1 MKRIVAG
8 ILSFLMLFLF
18 VGCAKGVSQAEYDA
32 LKSELDHLK
41 ENLSEIS
48 SADISA
54 PEPEKKPTPAG
65 KFDEETVLSKL
76 KVTKYSCS
84 VRPFHYAFLV
94 IENNSEFDLDI
105 SAEMKFYND
114 GNLVG
119 ASSTSQE
126 AVEAGT
132 ETILWTMPMPDE
144 AFTDIEYT
152 LEAKEE
158 SIYECVI
165 SDLSYETT
173 SAKKKEIVSVTNNG
187 TEAAEFVAGYALF
200 FEGDTLVG
208 FDHAYFTDGD
218 YEIKPGKTITK
229 ELKCSQNYDSVKIYF
244 TGRRY

>member
-41 ENLSEIS
+41 ENSSEIS

-54 PEPEKKPTPAG
+54 PDANISTPEPEKKPTPAG

-76 KVTKYSCS
+76 EVTKYSYS
-84 VRPFHYAFLV
+84 TKYWHYAFLV
-94 IENNSEFDLDI
+94 IKNNSEFDLRI

-119 ASSTSQE
+119 ASSVSQE

-132 ETILWTMPMPDE
+132 ETILCTMPDE

-152 LEAKEE
+152 LEAQEE

-173 SAKKKEIVSVTNNG
+173 SAKKKEIVSVTSNG
-187 TEAAEFVAGYALF
+187 TEAAEFVEGYVLF
-200 FEGDTLVG
+200 FEGDTLV
-208 FDHAYFTDGD
+208 DSDDAYFTDD
-218 YEIKPGKTITK
+218 DFEIKPGKTITK
-229 ELKCSQNYDSVKIYF
+229 ELKCNKNYK
-244 TGRRY
+244 

>member
-41 ENLSEIS
+41 ENSSEIS
-48 SADISA
+48 SADIST
-54 PEPEKKPTPAG
+54 PEPEKKPAPAG
-65 KFDEETVLSKL
+65 KFDEEAVLSKL
-76 KVTKYSCS
+76 EVTKYFYSTKYW
-84 VRPFHYAFLV
+84 HYAFLV
-94 IENNSEFDLDI
+94 IKNDSEFD
-105 SAEMKFYND
+105 ND

-119 ASSTSQE
+119 ASSRSQE
-126 AVEAGT
+126 AVEAGM
-132 ETILWTMPMPDE
+132 ETILWTMPDE

-152 LEAKEE
+152 LEATEE

-187 TEAAEFVAGYALF
+187 TEAAEFVEGYALF
-200 FEGDTLVG
+200 FEGDTLVD
-208 FDHAYFTDGD
+208 FDDAYFTDD
-218 YEIKPGKTITK
+218 DSEIKPGKTITK
-229 ELKCSQNYDSVKIYF
+229 ELECSKNYDSVKIYF

>member
-1 MKRIVAG
+1 MKKIVAG
-8 ILSFLMLFLF
+8 ILGILSFLVLFSL
-18 VGCAKGVSQAEYDA
+18 VGCAKGVTQAEYDA

-41 ENLSEIS
+41 GNSSEIS
-48 SADISA
+48 SADISTPDANISA

-76 KVTKYSCS
+76 EVTKYSCS
-84 VRPFHYAFLV
+84 LKYWHYAFLV
-94 IENNSEFDLDI
+94 IKNNSEFDLDI

-119 ASSTSQE
+119 SRSTSQE

-132 ETILWTMPMPDE
+132 ETILFTMPDE

-152 LEAKEE
+152 LKAKEE
-158 SIYECVI
+158 SVYECVI

-187 TEAAEFVAGYALF
+187 TEAAEYVEGYALF
-200 FEGDTLVG
+200 FEGDTLVD
-208 FDHAYFTDGD
+208 FDYAYFTDD
-218 YEIKPGKTITK
+218 DFEIKPGKTITK
-229 ELKCSQNYDSVKIYF
+229 ELKCNKNYK
-244 TGRRY
+244 

>member
-1 MKRIVAG
+1 MKRIVAS

-41 ENLSEIS
+41 ENSSEIS
-48 SADISA
+48 SADIST
-54 PEPEKKPTPAG
+54 PEPEKKPAPAG
-65 KFDEETVLSKL
+65 KFDEEAVLSKL
-76 KVTKYSCS
+76 EVTKYSYS
-84 VRPFHYAFLV
+84 TKYWHYAFLV
-94 IENNSEFDLDI
+94 IKNNSEFDLNI

-132 ETILWTMPMPDE
+132 ETILWTMPDE

-187 TEAAEFVAGYALF
+187 TEAAEFVEGYVLF
-200 FEGDTLVG
+200 FEGDTLVD
-208 FDHAYFTDGD
+208 FDDAYFTDD
-218 YEIKPGKTITK
+218 DSEIKPGKTITK
-229 ELKCSQNYDSVKIYF
+229 ELECSKNYDSIKIYF

>member
-18 VGCAKGVSQAEYDA
+18 AGCAKGVSQAEYDA

-48 SADISA
+48 SADIST
-54 PEPEKKPTPAG
+54 PEPEKKPAPAG
-65 KFDEETVLSKL
+65 KFDEEIVLSKL
-76 KVTKYSCS
+76 KVTKYSYS
-84 VRPFHYAFLV
+84 ARSFHYAFLV
-94 IENNSEFDLDI
+94 IENNSEFDLNI

-132 ETILWTMPMPDE
+132 ETILWTMPDE

-200 FEGDTLVG
+200 FEGDTLVD
-208 FDHAYFTDGD
+208 FDYTYFTDD
-218 YEIKPGKTITK
+218 DSEIKPGKTITE
-229 ELKCSQNYDSVKIYF
+229 ELNCSQNYDSVKIYF

>member
-1 MKRIVAG
+1 MKKIVAG

-41 ENLSEIS
+41 ENSSEIS

-65 KFDEETVLSKL
+65 KFDEEAVLSKL

-84 VRPFHYAFLV
+84 VRSFHYAFLV
-94 IENNSEFDLDI
+94 IENNSEFDLRI

-119 ASSTSQE
+119 SRSVSQE

-187 TEAAEFVAGYALF
+187 TEVAESVEGYALF
-200 FEGDTLVG
+200 FEGDTLVD
-208 FDHAYFTDGD
+208 FNYTYFTDGD

-229 ELKCSQNYDSVKIYF
+229 ELECSKNYDSVKIYF
-244 TGRRY
+244 TGYRY

>member
-41 ENLSEIS
+41 ENSSEIS
-48 SADISA
+48 SADIST
-54 PEPEKKPTPAG
+54 PEPEKKPAPAG
-65 KFDEETVLSKL
+65 KFDEEAVLSKL
-76 KVTKYSCS
+76 EVTKYSYS
-84 VRPFHYAFLV
+84 TKYWHYAFLV
-94 IENNSEFDLDI
+94 IKNNSEFDLDI

-132 ETILWTMPMPDE
+132 ETILWTMPDE

-187 TEAAEFVAGYALF
+187 TEAAEFVEGYALF
-200 FEGDTLVG
+200 FEGDTLVD
-208 FDHAYFTDGD
+208 FDDAYFTDD
-218 YEIKPGKTITK
+218 DSEIKPGKTITK
-229 ELKCSQNYDSVKIYF
+229 ELECSKNYDSVKIYF

>member
-1 MKRIVAG
+1 MKKIVAG

-41 ENLSEIS
+41 ENSSEIS

-65 KFDEETVLSKL
+65 KFDEEAVLSKL
-76 KVTKYSCS
+76 EVTKYSYS
-84 VRPFHYAFLV
+84 VRSFHYAFLV
-94 IENNSEFDLDI
+94 IKNNSEFDLDI

-119 ASSTSQE
+119 SRSTSQE

-132 ETILWTMPMPDE
+132 ETILWTMPDE

-200 FEGDTLVG
+200 FEGDTLVD
-208 FDHAYFTDGD
+208 FDDTYFTDD
-218 YEIKPGKTITK
+218 DSEIKPGKTITE

>member
-18 VGCAKGVSQAEYDA
+18 AGCAKGVSQAEYDA

-48 SADISA
+48 SADIST
-54 PEPEKKPTPAG
+54 PEPEKKPAPAG

-76 KVTKYSCS
+76 KVTKYSYS
-84 VRPFHYAFLV
+84 VRSFHYAFLV
-94 IENNSEFDLDI
+94 IENNSEFDLNI

-132 ETILWTMPMPDE
+132 ETILWTMPDE

-187 TEAAEFVAGYALF
+187 TEAAEFVEGYVLF
-200 FEGDTLVG
+200 FEGDTLVD
-208 FDHAYFTDGD
+208 FDDAYFTDD
-218 YEIKPGKTITK
+218 DSEIKPGKTITK
-229 ELKCSQNYDSVKIYF
+229 ELNCSQNYDSVKIYF